1 MSYTLGELAQHVQG
15 RVVGDASCVI
25 DGVATLSGATSGKI
39 SFLTNSAYRKQLAET
54 KASAVIL
61 RESDVEQ
68 CAVNALIVIN
78 PHPAYAKIAT
88 LLHKSEKHKP
98 GAEPSAQ
105 IANSA
110 IVHETAWIGHNVVI
124 GENVSIGEY
133 VQISSGCVI
142 ENNAHIGKQST
153 LLPNVT
159 ICHDCEIG
167 EGSLIHPGVVIGSD
181 GFGQANDDG
190 YWLKVP
196 QLGKVII
203 GHDVE
208 IGANTTIDRGAI
220 EDTII
225 GDNVKLDNLIQ
236 IAHNVQIG
244 AHTVISACVAIAGS
258 THIGEHCMIG
268 GAVGIVGH
276 ITITDH
282 VIITGMTMVTKSIKS
297 PGVYSSGTPMDTNKN
312 WHKNSVRF
320 KHLDS
325 MAKRLRQLEQQVE
338 LLKAKE

>member
-1 MSYTLGELAQHVQG
+1 MSYTLGELAQLVQG
-15 RVVGDASCVI
+15 RVIGDAACII
-25 DGVATLSGATSGKI
+25 DGVATLSGASSGKI
-39 SFLTNSAYRKQLAET
+39 SFLTNSAYRKQLKDT
-54 KASAVIL
+54 KASAVIIRNNDL
-61 RESDVEQ
+61 EQ
-68 CAVNALIVIN
+68 CTVNAIVVEN

-88 LLHKSEKHKP
+88 LLHKTIKNTP
-98 GAEPSAQ
+98 GVESSAQ

-110 IVHETAWIGHNVVI
+110 TIHESAWIGHNVVI
-124 GENVSIGEY
+124 GENVFIGEN
-133 VQISSGCVI
+133 VQISPGCVA
-142 ENNAHIGKQST
+142 ESNAYIGKKST

-167 EGSLIHPGVVIGSD
+167 EEVLIHPGVVIGSD
-181 GFGQANDDG
+181 GFGQADDNG
-190 YWLKVP
+190 YWVKVP
-196 QLGKVII
+196 QLGRVII
-203 GHDVE
+203 GKDVE

-220 EDTII
+220 EDTVI

-258 THIGEHCMIG
+258 THIGKHCMIG

-282 VIITGMTMVTKSIKS
+282 VFITGMTMVSKSIRS

-312 WHKNSVRF
+312 WHKNTVRF
-320 KHLDS
+320 RHLDS
-325 MAKRLRQLEQQVE
+325 MAKRLKQLEKQVE